1 MLHEEENNQPRSHG
15 LSCLFAFLRFLIIL
29 MRRRRPWSPLK
40 KIRPNLEDF
49 NNGKKADI
57 IIYVDTTT
65 SIREGLTARCGFA
78 SKFNRLSLIYK
89 NFLI

>member
-1 MLHEEENNQPRSHG
+1 
-15 LSCLFAFLRFLIIL
+15 
-29 MRRRRPWSPLK
+29 
-40 KIRPNLEDF
+40 LEDF

-78 SKFNRLSLIYK
+78 SKFNRLSLNLQEFFNLEQTVTSKKSNLKLELIYIVFTGELAIRGILLK
-89 NFLI
+89 YSICFHRVKS